1 MSGSAGSADVLVV
14 GGGIVGAAT
23 AYFLAQRGFKTLL
36 LEGRSW
42 AWGASGRNP
51 GFQWLHTRKA
61 GLQMELAMA
70 GRRLS
75 DRLAEELDGFEF
87 RRSGGMIYFFDEK
100 QRPLMES
107 FVAERRAAGLPME
120 LIDGAAARAHCPA
133 LSPKVLGASF
143 NPLDAHQDTRA
154 LVEAFARAAERAGAT
169 VRTGVPVDRLLVEKG
184 RVVGAA
190 AGEET
195 FHAGTVVL
203 ATGVWTAKLL
213 EPLSVAVP
221 IAAMRLQ
228 VIETEPARF
237 RFEPLLYGPTALK
250 QYAFIRDLEG
260 YSEAGATHPLEA
272 RHPGIEFLELAAQ
285 RADGRVLLGC
295 PMDFPGLDDRP
306 TVAGIG
312 LTLAVLAER
321 MPALAD
327 LSIERV
333 WAGLLP
339 QTPDALPILGPV
351 PGLEGLVLNAGH
363 VFGNLAGP
371 ISGLMV
377 AQKLAGERPQFD
389 LSLFAYDRPGLRAN
403 NEQHRRW

>member
-1 MSGSAGSADVLVV
+1 MTVTSDVLVV
-14 GGGIVGAAT
+14 GGGIVGTAT
-23 AYFLAQRGFKTLL
+23 AYYLAQRGFKTVL
-36 LEGRSW
+36 LEGQSW

-61 GLQMELAMA
+61 GLQMELGLA

-87 RRSGGMIYFFDEK
+87 RRGGGMIYFFDEA
-100 QRPLMES
+100 QEPLMEC

-120 LIDGAAARAHCPA
+120 LIDGRAAREHCPA

-143 NPLDAHQDTRA
+143 NPIDAHQNTRL
-154 LVEAFARAAERAGAT
+154 LVEALARAAERAGAT
-169 VRTGVPVDRLLVEKG
+169 IHAGVQVDRLLVEKG
-184 RVVGAA
+184 RVVGAVSA
-190 AGEET
+190 MET
-195 FHAGTVVL
+195 FRAGTTVL

-213 EPLSVAVP
+213 EPLGIKVP
-221 IAAMRLQ
+221 ITAMRLQ
-228 VIETEPARF
+228 VVETEPAPF
-237 RFEPLLYGPTALK
+237 RFEPMLYGPTALK
-250 QYAFIRDLEG
+250 QYAFIRDLDG
-260 YSEAGATHPLEA
+260 YSDEGTSHPLEA

-312 LTLAVLAER
+312 LTLAVMAER
-321 MPALAD
+321 MPPLAD
-327 LSIERV
+327 LAVERV

-363 VFGNLAGP
+363 VFGNVAGP

-377 AQKLAGERPQFD
+377 AQKLAGERTEFD
-389 LSLFAYDRPGLRAN
+389 LSLFAFDRPGLRAN

>member
-1 MSGSAGSADVLVV
+1 MTAHADVLVV
-14 GGGIVGAAT
+14 GGGIVGAAS
-23 AYFLAQRGFKTLL
+23 AYFLARRGFRTLL

-61 GLQMELAMA
+61 GLQMELGLA
-70 GRRLS
+70 GRGLS
-75 DRLAEELDGFEF
+75 DRLSEELDGFEL
-87 RRSGGMIYFFDEK
+87 RRGGGMIYFLEDS

-107 FVAERRAAGLPME
+107 FLAERRAAGLPME
-120 LIDGAAARAHCPA
+120 LIDGAAARELCPA
-133 LSPKVLGASF
+133 LSERVLGASF

-154 LVEAFARAAERAGAT
+154 LVNALARAAERAGA
-169 VRTGVPVDRLLVEKG
+169 VIREGVEVDRLLVEEE

-190 AGEET
+190 AGAET
-195 FHAGTVVL
+195 FRAGMVVL

-213 EPLSVAVP
+213 EPLAVTVP

-228 VIETEPARF
+228 VVETEPAPF
-237 RFEPLLYGPTALK
+237 RFKPVLYGPTALK
-250 QYAFIRDLEG
+250 QYAFIRDLDG
-260 YSEAGATHPLEA
+260 YSEECAAHPLEA
-272 RHPGIEFLELAAQ
+272 RHPGLEFLELAAQ

-321 MPALAD
+321 MPPLAN
-327 LSIERV
+327 LAIERI

-351 PGLEGLVLNAGH
+351 PGWEGLVLNVGH

-371 ISGLMV
+371 ISGLMI
-377 AQKLAGERPQFD
+377 AQSLAGEQPEFD
-389 LSLFAYDRPGLRAN
+389 LGLFALDRPGLKAN